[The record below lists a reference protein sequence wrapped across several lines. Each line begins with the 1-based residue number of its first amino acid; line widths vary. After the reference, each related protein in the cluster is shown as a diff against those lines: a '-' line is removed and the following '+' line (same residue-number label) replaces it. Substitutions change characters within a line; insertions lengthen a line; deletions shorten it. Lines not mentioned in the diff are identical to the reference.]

1 MRRYLKT
8 AEAAEYLSVDQ
19 SFLKKN
25 IGRIFEVG
33 VHCYRPT
40 NAKLLRWDIDALDA
54 WMHADTSTNST
65 YATKLV
71 GSLLP

>member
-1 MRRYLKT
+1 MKRYIKT

-25 IGRIFEVG
+25 IGHIFEVG

-40 NAKLLRWDIDALDA
+40 NARLLRWDIEALDA
-54 WMHADTSTNST
+54 WMHSEASAQSSFADELIAGLFS
-65 YATKLV
+65 
-71 GSLLP
+71 